1 MPPASSYSADRR
13 LDIIVFGP
21 MGDAAGSSTVQI
33 QEALNGLLS
42 EPDLAALLQQ
52 HRVLQHQVHVP
63 DGQTEQEI
71 VENLLNLLD
80 TADLAVFDLTPKS
93 ANADRAN
100 VFYELGLVHAL
111 GIPAMLLVQKDS
123 SIPFYA
129 RTSNQ
134 YRVPDFQP
142 KTLAS
147 VLRTP
152 LREFLD
158 LDHRTTTFTND
169 RVSKFYGL
177 PIVDISAAVG
187 LATGYYDNFLYR
199 LIKEGGFLAH
209 HPNKIRHILY
219 VRPSSVSS
227 TYERDRQLLMDRLSQ
242 EGLVLC
248 TGETLDLIAD
258 DEKGR
263 IWFDHVKGI
272 VLDIPRT
279 IYPLQRSPRLLS
291 LLDRNRSFPSRGA
304 ERKFRQRMT
313 QVEESLLDRVEA
325 AIRYQRDHDGSRVR
339 GRILHFTTID
349 EAPTLV
355 RSLL

>member
-1 MPPASSYSADRR
+1 MPLSTNYSADRR

-21 MGDAAGSSTVQI
+21 MGDSSSSSTVQI
-33 QEALNGLLS
+33 RDALNSLLS

-52 HRVLQHQVHVP
+52 HHVLQHQVHVP

-111 GIPAMLLVQKDS
+111 GIPVMLLVQKGS
-123 SIPFYA
+123 PIPFYA
-129 RTSNQ
+129 RTSTQ

-142 KTLAS
+142 ATLAS
-147 VLRTP
+147 VLRAP

-158 LDHRTTTFTND
+158 LENRTTTFTND

-209 HPNKIRHILY
+209 HPDKIRQVIY
-219 VRPSSVSS
+219 VRPSSVRS
-227 TYERDRQLLMDRLSQ
+227 TYERDVQLLTESLRQANITLS
-242 EGLVLC
+242 
-248 TGETLDLIAD
+248 LDQKLPPVPS
-258 DEKGR
+258 DEKGG
-263 IWFDHVKGI
+263 IWFNHVEGI

-291 LLDRNRSFPSRGA
+291 LLDRNRSFPSLGA
-304 ERKFRQRMT
+304 ERKFQQRMS

-349 EAPTLV
+349 EAPSLV